1 MDRRSYKVN
10 INRASADELFRGIPG
25 IRRDKID
32 YIIRNRPFRS
42 WDEMQMVPG
51 LSPEMIDTLKITPL
65 STKNIIDKTSV
76 YGMLILK
83 FYPGLHLFPDKN
95 VKKLLNKLIL

>member
-51 LSPEMIDTLKITPL
+51 LSPEMIRHIKD
-65 STKNIIDKTSV
+65 NAIID
-76 YGMLILK
+76 
-83 FYPGLHLFPDKN
+83 
-95 VKKLLNKLIL
+95 